1 MNNHAMSL
9 YPVDNKD
16 GMNNLKNLVGES
28 HQKLLEVF
36 RKYSNNNFIF
46 VKPGGNYGDY
56 LIWKGAEKL
65 AEQANISYVS
75 YTHDDF
81 MKRKIESKEIVY
93 VHGGGGFNRFWQGT
107 PILELTKAIQEHIGP
122 TILGPQ
128 TILDD
133 ENYIKEVIKKIFHKR
148 LSKDVYFFVR
158 ERTSYSLLKEL
169 LPRDVYL
176 GIVPDTAFA
185 IVKEDLMVPECYESK
200 GYTLYAIRQ
209 DKESGKQYQRPNPFV
224 FWLDPVLYAK
234 DFKSWVQI
242 HNNANTVFT
251 DRTHSAIV
259 STLLGKKVYFLPN
272 KYHKNRSIWE
282 YSLKDR
288 GVHWLEEL
296 KPNPLLGVIQKKRL
310 YRRVVNS
317 HMLKN
322 FLRKYYAR
330 DFTK

>member
-1 MNNHAMSL
+1 MDEDKLIEIQELNNE
-9 YPVDNKD
+9 P
-16 GMNNLKNLVGES
+16 

-46 VKPGGNYGDY
+46 VKSGGNYGDF

-75 YTHDDF
+75 YTGPDF
-81 MKRKIESKEIVY
+81 WKRKIESKEIVY
-93 VHGGGGFNRFWQGT
+93 VNGGGGFNPFYRGNA
-107 PILELTKAIQEHIGP
+107 IRSLTKAIQEHIGP

-128 TILDD
+128 TFLDD
-133 ENYIKEVIKKIFHKR
+133 ENYVKELIKKIFHNR

-158 ERTSYSLLKEL
+158 ERKSYALLKGL
-169 LPRDVYL
+169 LPSDVYL
-176 GIVPDTAFA
+176 GVVPDTAFA
-185 IVKEDLMVPECYESK
+185 IVKEDLVVPDCYVGK

-209 DKESGKQYQRPNPFV
+209 GKESLEQYQRPNPFV
-224 FWLDPVLYAK
+224 FWLDPVDYAK

-259 STLLGKKVYFLPN
+259 SMLLGKKVYFLPN
-272 KYHKNRSIWE
+272 NYHKNRSMWE
-282 YSLKDR
+282 YSLKDF

-296 KPNPLLGVIQKKRL
+296 KPHPRFKVIQKSRL
-310 YRRVVNS
+310 YDHFVNS
-317 HMLKN
+317 HMHNN
-322 FLRKYYAR
+322 FLRKYYTR
-330 DFTK
+330 NFTLK